1 MLGVSEVTMTW
12 GWRVDVKV
20 RRAPSLR
27 RTTPFLA
34 DRRAEP
40 SARVLGIL
48 IAMIEDSDS
57 MVLSQ
62 L

>member
-1 MLGVSEVTMTW
+1 
-12 GWRVDVKV
+12 
-20 RRAPSLR
+20 LR